1 MTDAMSDRQGLSLD
15 STLEAPNAAAGAPR
29 SASEH
34 PGSDAEPACTHLR
47 VEAPLVL
54 RLPEGHRL
62 RMPPDGGICIEPLEG
77 QDWHYW
83 LPHLPQLVVRDALGR
98 LLGMT
103 KVGMTEARPEV
114 GQTLLSFGQTGVV
127 EVDVWRM
134 LASLAHSPIGGPER
148 PRWFMQ
154 GSHTVVASGA
164 DVYQRLVSGTV
175 FEKRKAW
182 PNDLRMFSEND
193 GNALHQTL
201 QGLARASCGVLLHAL
216 RHQALE
222 AVLAR
227 RSDDGGY
234 RHVKI
239 CFTFRNCMLWAR
251 RNLPLRGRIAIHLS
265 VFRWFRP
272 HFLHGLN
279 HLTGGAPLP
288 ERLRSLYRSLCAA
301 FNSPVN
307 HAWLRGIADFWRG
320 HFGPCPQGIWQLNR
334 RWAESRRK

>member
-1 MTDAMSDRQGLSLD
+1 MPLTLTSEPQAHASYWIPVESPAVARDAHGGLLNVSPQAPVALNAQQGGLGLIV
-15 STLEAPNAAAGAPR
+15 LAAPAPLGTVVWRLPPGMALPAAG
-29 SASEH
+29 
-34 PGSDAEPACTHLR
+34 
-47 VEAPLVL
+47 
-54 RLPEGHRL
+54 
-62 RMPPDGGICIEPLEG
+62 
-77 QDWHYW
+77 
-83 LPHLPQLVVRDALGR
+83 
-98 LLGMT
+98 
-103 KVGMTEARPEV
+103 
-114 GQTLLSFGQTGVV
+114 TL
-127 EVDVWRM
+127 
-134 LASLAHSPIGGPER
+134 ER

-164 DVYQRLVSGTV
+164 DVYQRLVSDTV

-239 CFTFRNCMLWAR
+239 YFTFRNCMLWAR

-320 HFGPCPQGIWQLNR
+320 HFGPCPQGIWQPNR